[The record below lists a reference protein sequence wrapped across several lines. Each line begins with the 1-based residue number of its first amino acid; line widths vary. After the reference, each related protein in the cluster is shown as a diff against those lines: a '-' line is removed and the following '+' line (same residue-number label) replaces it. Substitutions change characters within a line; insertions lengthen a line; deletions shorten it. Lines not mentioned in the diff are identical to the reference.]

1 MLKEIINNYKK
12 QSIKVAIR
20 MVYNK
25 YNGSSVYHIYDNNG
39 RICNTKQKY

>member
-20 MVYNK
+20 LVYNK
-25 YNGSSVYHIYDNNG
+25 YNSSNFYSFYNCYG
-39 RICNTKQKY
+39 RICDTK

>member
-20 MVYNK
+20 LVYNK
-25 YNGSSVYHIYDNNG
+25 YNGSSFYSFYNRYG
-39 RICNTKQKY
+39 RICNTK

>member
-20 MVYNK
+20 LVYNK
-25 YNGSSVYHIYDNNG
+25 YNSSNFYSFYNRYG
-39 RICNTKQKY
+39 RICNTK

>member
-20 MVYNK
+20 LVYNK
-25 YNGSSVYHIYDNNG
+25 YNGSSFYCVYNHYG
-39 RICNTKQKY
+39 RICNTE